1 MPDRHLVT
9 RRALLQSALFLPVLH
24 RSSLAFMADAAPATL
39 VPVPFTSVDVRDEFW
54 APRMEVNRR
63 VSIQHCFERMRSNTD
78 AFGVSKLIEAAAYM
92 LALRPDPELE
102 AYVDGRIEAMVTALT
117 PRLADPDL
125 AVHVPGHFLEAA
137 VAYARA
143 TGKRTMLD
151 AALSDSRIIDG
162 AFGPGRK
169 TYISE
174 HEGQKIGLIALARE
188 QGDESLWRLAAFLL
202 EARGRPD
209 YPRRGTYAT
218 DRTYAQDHAPVV
230 DQREAVGHCVRATF
244 LYIALTDLAAH
255 TGDARYTRAADAIW
269 QDVVLRKMYLTGG
282 IGSIRFHE
290 QFGAAYELPNLSAWG
305 ETCAA
310 YGNAVWNQRMFLL
323 HGDGR
328 YLDVMERVLYN
339 AFAAGVSLRGDRFF
353 YQTPLKSFGDY
364 ERFEWIN
371 TPCCPPN
378 VVRLTASIGGYCYA
392 QAPRAI
398 YVNLFVAS
406 RASIGLDGNTI
417 RVTQETRYPWE
428 GRVAITIDPDRP
440 AQWSLFVRIPGWA
453 LGQPAPGD
461 LYRYEARGGARPTLT
476 VNGRAHALDPVNGF
490 ARIDRTWAR
499 GDVVGLEMPMSVR
512 RVLAHDAVRENRG
525 LVALERGPLLYCADW
540 PDNGGHAL
548 DIVIPDEAPLTSE
561 WRDGLLGGTE
571 VVRGQVRALTRASNG
586 GATTVPHDLVAVP
599 YHRWSNRGMG
609 EMAVWLARAPG
620 NAWITPVPPAPIAAA
635 RASGAVEKRSTGYND
650 QNDDQGALFDGR
662 DPLSSADESW
672 RYLRLRPASGA
683 PAWVEYTLT
692 GPTTVS
698 SAAVYWFDD
707 RRFCRLPAS
716 WRVLYQD
723 GDAWRPVAAREPYG
737 IAKDAFNRVRFDPVT
752 TPALRLEIEPAT
764 TSYKAGDIGP
774 PDAMFIREDIDWRE
788 CGLLE
793 WRIA

>member
-1 MPDRHLVT
+1 MFT
-9 RRALLQSALFLPVLH
+9 RRTLLQSALFLPVVLR
-24 RSSLAFMADAAPATL
+24 RSSLVLASGTAPSLAPSLT
-39 VPVPFTSVDVRDEFW
+39 PVPFTSVDVRDEFW

-63 VSIQHCFERMRSNTD
+63 VSIWHCFERMHSDTD
-78 AFGVSKLIEAAAYM
+78 AFGVSKLIEAAACM
-92 LALRPDPELE
+92 LALRRDPELE
-102 AYVDGRIEAMVTALT
+102 AYVDGRIAAMVAALK

-125 AVHVPGHFLEAA
+125 AVRIPGHFLEAA

-151 AALSDSRIIDG
+151 AALGDASIIDR

-174 HEGQKIGLIALARE
+174 HEGQKIGLIALARDT
-188 QGDESLWRLAAFLL
+188 GDESLWRLAAFLL

-209 YPRRGTYAT
+209 YPRRGTYAA

-230 DQREAVGHCVRATF
+230 EQREAVGHCVRATF

-255 TGDARYTRAADAIW
+255 TGDSRYAQAADAIW
-269 QDVVLRKMYLTGG
+269 QDAVFRKMYLTGG

-310 YGNAVWNQRMFLL
+310 YGNAVWNLRMFLL
-323 HGDGR
+323 HGDAR

-378 VVRLTASIGGYCYA
+378 VVRMTASIGGYCYA
-392 QAPRAI
+392 QAPGAI
-398 YVNLFVAS
+398 YVNLFVAG
-406 RASIGLDGNTI
+406 RASIPLDAGNAI
-417 RVTQETRYPWE
+417 RLTQQTRYPWD
-428 GRVAITIDPDRP
+428 GRVTITIDPDR
-440 AQWSLFVRIPGWA
+440 AARWSLFVRMPGWA
-453 LGQPAPGD
+453 LGRPVPGD
-461 LYRYEARGGARPTLT
+461 LYRYGTHAGDGPTLT
-476 VNGRAHALDPVNGF
+476 VNGRRVALDMVRGF
-490 ARIDRTWAR
+490 GRIDRTWTR
-499 GDVVGLEMPMSVR
+499 GDVVGLEVPMPVR
-512 RVLAHDAVRENRG
+512 RVFARDEVRENRG
-525 LVALERGPLLYCADW
+525 LVALERGPMVYCAEW

-548 DIVIPDEAPLTSE
+548 DIVIPDDASLTSE

-571 VVRGQVRALTRASNG
+571 VVRGQVRALTRAAG
-586 GATTVPHDLVAVP
+586 GDVTTAPHDLVAVP

-609 EMAVWLARAPG
+609 EMAVWLARAPAD
-620 NAWITPVPPAPIAAA
+620 AWIAPVVPAPITAV
-635 RASGAVEKRSTGYND
+635 RVSGAVEKRWTGYND
-650 QNDDQGALFDGR
+650 QNDDQAALYDGR

-683 PAWVEYTLT
+683 PAWIEYTLEN
-692 GPTTVS
+692 PTSVS

-716 WRVLYQD
+716 WRVLYRD
-723 GDAWRPVAAREPYG
+723 GDQWRPVATRDPY
-737 IAKDAFNRVRFDPVT
+737 AVTKDTFNRVRFDPVT
-752 TPALRLEIEPAT
+752 TTALRLEIEPAT

-774 PDAMFIREDIDWRE
+774 PDAMFIREDIEWRE

-793 WRIA
+793 WRIG

>member
-1 MPDRHLVT
+1 MPDPHQFS
-9 RRALLQSALFLPVLH
+9 RRNLLQSALFLPAL
-24 RSSLAFMADAAPATL
+24 RRASLAFGPDAAAAALT
-39 VPVPFTSVDVRDEFW
+39 PVPFTSVELQDEFW

-63 VSIQHCFERMRSNTD
+63 VSIWHCFERMRGNE

-92 LALRPDPELE
+92 LALRRDPELE
-102 AYVDGRIEAMVTALT
+102 AYVDNRIDAMVTALK

-125 AVHVPGHFLEAA
+125 AVRVPGHFLEAA
-137 VAYARA
+137 VAYARV

-151 AALSDSRIIDG
+151 AALSDARIIDA

-174 HEGQKIGLIALARE
+174 HEGQKIGLIALARDT
-188 QGDESLWRLAAFLL
+188 GDESIWRLAAFLL
-202 EARGRPD
+202 EARGTPD
-209 YPRRGTYAT
+209 YPRRGTYAA

-255 TGDARYTRAADAIW
+255 TGDARYRAAADAIW
-269 QDVVLRKMYLTGG
+269 QDVVFRKMYLTGG

-323 HGDGR
+323 HGDAR

-339 AFAAGVSLRGDRFF
+339 AFAAGVSLKGDRFF

-392 QAPRAI
+392 QGPRAI
-398 YVNLFVAS
+398 YVNLFMAS
-406 RASIGLDGNTI
+406 RASIALDSANTV
-417 RVTQETRYPWE
+417 RLTQDTRYPWD
-428 GRVAITIDPDRP
+428 GRVTIKIDAERAADW
-440 AQWSLFVRIPGWA
+440 ALFVRIPGWT

-461 LYRYEARGGARPTLT
+461 LYRYAGHTGEGPRLG
-476 VNGRAHALDPVNGF
+476 VNGRAVALNIANGF
-490 ARIDRTWAR
+490 ARIERTWAR
-499 GDVVGLEMPMSVR
+499 GDVVELELPMPVR
-512 RVLAHDAVRENRG
+512 RVFAHDAVRENRG
-525 LVALERGPLLYCADW
+525 LVALERGPIVYCAEW

-548 DIVIPDEAPLTSE
+548 DIVVADDARLASE
-561 WRDGLLGGTE
+561 WRGDLLGGTD
-571 VVRGQVRALTRASNG
+571 VVVGKAHAVARGANDVPATR
-586 GATTVPHDLVAVP
+586 PHDLVAVP

-609 EMAVWLARAPG
+609 EMAVWLARSPG
-620 NAWITPVPPAPIAAA
+620 DTWIAPVPPSPVAAV
-635 RASGAVEKRSTGYND
+635 RTSGVVEKRWTGYND
-650 QNDDQGALFDGR
+650 QNDDQGALYDGR

-672 RYLRLRPASGA
+672 RYLRLRPASGS
-683 PAWVEYTLT
+683 PASIEYTLKA
-692 GPTTVS
+692 PTRIS
-698 SAAVYWFDD
+698 SASVYWFDD
-707 RRFCRLPAS
+707 RRFCRLPVS
-716 WRVLYQD
+716 WRVLYRD
-723 GDAWRPVAAREPYG
+723 GDGWRPVAAHDTYG
-737 IAKDAFNRVRFDPVT
+737 VAKDAFNRVRFDPVT
-752 TPALRLEIEPAT
+752 TPALRLEIEPST
-764 TSYKAGDIGP
+764 MSYKAGDIGP
-774 PDAMFIREDIDWRE
+774 PDAMFIRDDIEWRE